1 MKDKKEMEQQL
12 VSIIITFYNA
22 EKFLEQ
28 AIESIENQTYK
39 NWELILVDDG
49 SFDKSTQIAKKY
61 ADVYP
66 KKVFYIEHD
75 NHINKGISSSRNLG
89 IKNSTGDFVAFL
101 DADDVWLPNKLQEQV
116 QILLLDPEVSMVYGN
131 YLYWWSWQNTS
142 EKDHIYN
149 IGLLSN
155 TIVNEAELIPLFLN
169 RQSLVPCPSSILVRR
184 ETFNSILFEDD
195 IIDLYDDQAFYF
207 KVCLENK
214 VYVSDKISVKYRQ
227 HHDSICNTADVSG
240 DNNIARV
247 KFLFWFWNYL
257 SIKNSDSIK
266 LKIAVCKELWRVN
279 LISKSKSLARIINL
293 PLKYLLRVENRILP
307 LFLRT
312 KLWLGS
318 KEFKLLSANT
328 EYIWKRSFRKS

>member
-1 MKDKKEMEQQL
+1 MSHQL
-12 VSIIITFYNA
+12 VSIIISFYNA
-22 EKFLEQ
+22 EKYLEE
-28 AIESIENQTYK
+28 AVESIENQTYR
-39 NWELILVDDG
+39 NWEIIFVDDG
-49 SFDKSTQIAKKY
+49 SYDNSTQIAKEFAKSSPDKIIY
-61 ADVYP
+61 L
-66 KKVFYIEHD
+66 EHD
-75 NHINKGISSSRNLG
+75 DHLNKGISSSRNLG
-89 IKNSTGDFVAFL
+89 IKYASGDFIAFL

-116 QILLLDPEVSMVYGN
+116 QILLHNPEVSMVYGN
-131 YLYWWSWQNTS
+131 YLYWWSWQNPS

-155 TIVNEAELIPLFLN
+155 TTADEAELIPLFLN
-169 RQSLVPCPSSILVRR
+169 RQSLVPCPASILVRI

-207 KVCLENK
+207 KVCLEKK
-214 VYVSDKISVKYRQ
+214 VYVSDKIWVKYRQ
-227 HHDSICNTADVSG
+227 HHDSICNTADVRG
-240 DNNIARV
+240 DNNKARV

-257 SIKNSDSIK
+257 AEKKSDSQK

-293 PLKYLLRVENRILP
+293 PLKYLLRIENRILP

-328 EYIWKRSFRKS
+328 DYIWKRSFRK